1 MRSLWCARVRREVG
15 GTARPAGRDVL
26 PGVAR
31 APAGHRDR
39 PGASRRDPTRR
50 QLCPASPSRR
60 ARLTRL
66 ALSSRQA
73 AVERYGASAV
83 PTAGITVGLARLLQA
98 RECWLL
104 VTGERKASILRRAL
118 EAPEGP
124 DCPASYLRRH
134 ARLRDHR
141 RRAGRGRAASVPGP
155 DDPGGGG
162 SGGRSSGVDSGATN
176 RPMRSCRRLYARR
189 CGRGPGAWR
198 HTSAP
203 GTAGGLA
210 ATVGWA
216 ESWPVGQHASPACR
230 GPLSR
235 APVASPRPGPLSR
248 AVRRRPSSR
257 AACRGPPSRA
267 VRRRTRPPW
276 PWLSPPWRAPPPAS
290 RTARPPQPSGP
301 ATRVRTAGP

>member
-1 MRSLWCARVRREVG
+1 M
-15 GTARPAGRDVL
+15 GTS
-26 PGVAR
+26 R
-31 APAGHRDR
+31 APWR
-39 PGASRRDPTRR
+39 PERSRW
-50 QLCPASPSRR
+50 
-60 ARLTRL
+60 
-66 ALSSRQA
+66 QA

-134 ARLRDHR
+134 ARLRIIVDEP
-141 RRAGRGRAASVPGP
+141 AAAELRPSPGLTTP
-155 DDPGGGG
+155 EAADPGAGPRALTPAPRIGPCAAVGGCMRG
-162 SGGRSSGVDSGATN
+162 AVGVV
-176 RPMRSCRRLYARR
+176 PAR
-189 CGRGPGAWR
+189 GR
-198 HTSAP
+198 HTSSP

-235 APVASPRPGPLSR
+235 APVAGPRPGPLSR